1 MLKEL
6 KEDVEKIKK
15 IMCEQMEIDTE
26 NHSLLTA
33 YYLQGIILGA
43 KNTVP
48 SSFEMSI
55 LWGKWTVNSL
65 NKWKYLLWLG
75 QHRVVRAVQYC
86 SGEWGRVTHSA
97 GRGET

>member
-1 MLKEL
+1 MEDILDKDCKTTVLKGIKKP
-6 KEDVEKIKK
+6 KEDVENVKK

-55 LWGKWTVNSL
+55 L
-65 NKWKYLLWLG
+65 
-75 QHRVVRAVQYC
+75 
-86 SGEWGRVTHSA
+86 
-97 GRGET
+97 